1 MMKVSLEIVD
11 DEGVKTN
18 VTFEGD
24 FAKERLIQLIEALD
38 FQPTPRPSS
47 RSPSQGPARDLINEA
62 LTAKDRLKFFL
73 RYEYPN
79 IWFKSVEVKERY
91 GLTYGHMPLSTIST
105 YLGRMYREGILER
118 RGTRAQREYRYISM
132 GAEEHKMPQDMRS
145 ASSL

>member
-1 MMKVSLEIVD
+1 MKVSLEIVD

-38 FQPTPRPSS
+38 FQPAPKHSS
-47 RSPSQGPARDLINEA
+47 RLSSQRLARDLINEA

-91 GLTYGHMPLSTIST
+91 GLIYGHMPLSTIST

-118 RGTRAQREYRYISM
+118 RGTRAQREYRYISTE
-132 GAEEHKMPQDMRS
+132 AEEREVSQDIRS
-145 ASSL
+145 VSSL